1 MIIVFVI
8 MIISF
13 ITDYFNGRIN
23 PDKLKQEQELY
34 QNKVIKFFDVLKDSD
49 SEKLKLLFSK
59 NTIVNCEELE
69 EELNKDL

>member
-13 ITDYFNGRIN
+13 ITDCSNGRIN

-59 NTIVNCEELE
+59 NTIENCEELE